1 MDERSRDLGA
11 FIDARSGSLLRF
23 AYLLTGDHDLAED
36 LLQNSLIKVYLSW
49 DRIRDRAALEVYTR
63 TDMTRTQVASTGA
76 ARGPWRRAD
85 RAGRSRSPQC
95 PRGCVG

>member
-1 MDERSRDLGA
+1 MDERAEGLGA

-49 DRIRDRAALEVYTR
+49 NSIRDRGALEAPRHV
-63 TDMTRTQVASTGA
+63 GA
-76 ARGPWRRAD
+76 AAASGACT
-85 RAGRSRSPQC
+85 A
-95 PRGCVG
+95 VL